1 MAMEE
6 LSSAELEHKP
16 PFRPARLI
24 LVILL
29 LLLAISAAAQ
39 WYSRNVTLPRYCKDP
54 VSIMQRVYQVLT
66 EKTPA
71 GTGDRKPY
79 IIAARL
85 TFLVPRDSNEPLR
98 DYMNRLQRYIDQ
110 QCQ

>member
-1 MAMEE
+1 MTTEH
-6 LSSAELEHKP
+6 LSTPELEQTAAFH
-16 PFRPARLI
+16 PARLV
-24 LVILL
+24 LTILL
-29 LLLAISAAAQ
+29 ILLGISAAAQ
-39 WYSRNVTLPRYCKDP
+39 WYSRNITLPRYCEYP
-54 VSIMQRVYQVLT
+54 VSVMQRVYQVLT

-71 GTGDRKPY
+71 GAGDRKPY

-85 TFLVPRDSNEPLR
+85 TFLVPRDSNEALN